1 MEDSGVAGM
10 VRTAAW
16 CEDVLGAE
24 VVSLGRGALAKE
36 DCVLELCGRA
46 LYYWIAIRATWI
58 WVAASSLDERS
69 GIPDFLFNVGDG
81 PQGWS
86 DVRRFVQALER
97 SGITS
102 LKERP
107 IHIGDGGPNSFV
119 IG

>member
-1 MEDSGVAGM
+1 MEDIGVAGM
-10 VRTAAW
+10 VRTGDW
-16 CEDVLGAE
+16 CERTLGMEVL
-24 VVSLGRGALAKE
+24 SCGRAALAKE

-58 WVAASSLDERS
+58 WVAACPLDEQT

-107 IHIGDGGPNSFV
+107 IRIGEGGPNSFI